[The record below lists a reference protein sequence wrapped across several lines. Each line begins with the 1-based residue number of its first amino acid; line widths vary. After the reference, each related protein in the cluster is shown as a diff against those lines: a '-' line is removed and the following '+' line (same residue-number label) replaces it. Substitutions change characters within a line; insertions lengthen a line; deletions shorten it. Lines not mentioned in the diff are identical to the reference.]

1 MPVPRAYERGNRV
14 KGRGVRNAVIA
25 GLAVAA
31 PSALAQT
38 EVTVTATPPEA
49 VRLDD
54 RTVYDLAGNLQAK
67 GGGSVADVLT
77 TLPAVS
83 VDPAGKVRVHGAA
96 VTVMID
102 GKPSAALRGMP
113 LATALQ
119 SMPANTIA
127 KIEVITDPGPEFRG
141 DAGIVINLV
150 TRKPRSPAAKA
161 ELGAGIGPQGR
172 RSGSAAGSFGVG
184 AWTFSGSADVRDDIR
199 HDLLDIDRTAKNA
212 DGSAAGRLVEHR
224 STFVPYTNTT
234 GTLSVSYAA
243 SDHDTVSLSG
253 EGALRHR
260 PRQYR
265 DDLGVYGPDG
275 GLTSRSVTQ
284 DRAPQHFDHAS
295 LTGDYVRKGVVGG
308 DTLTVK
314 ASHEDHETLRDQTDD
329 QLFQVPASGEDI
341 YRQRHTERELID
353 TVSGDYVLP
362 LPREGQLKLGL
373 EVESDRVQS
382 AYQAGAVGDP
392 GDGGFGATPA
402 ARFGLNRTLSAG
414 YANYQRLLGP
424 WLAKGG
430 LRVESMATRFLAG
443 ADGMPDSNDLRWL
456 PSLSLGRDL
465 NPESRLTFSY
475 TRRIDRPTTEQLNP
489 LQTIVGATTIL
500 GNPGLRPSR
509 TDSVA
514 AGYTYTAAKVT
525 ASGTLYARRLTDDIV
540 DYRYTAAPGDT
551 ALVSTVENAG
561 SGTSAGLDL
570 AVDFHLG
577 PDWTVG
583 LSSDLSHV
591 RESIPV
597 GGGNYNGALFT
608 HLTKVNLT
616 WTPAEGDC
624 LQLQAQL
631 HGRSLEAGG
640 TRSGYQ
646 SVTLSYGHDVTS
658 RLKLIVTA
666 NDVFNG
672 VRRVTWIDTPQYR
685 ERSELAVPGQIVY
698 LRLTYRLGGD
708 ENKAGAAAP

>member
-1 MPVPRAYERGNRV
+1 MKVRGF
-14 KGRGVRNAVIA
+14 RNAVIA

-38 EVTVTATPPEA
+38 EITITAPPPEA
-49 VRLDD
+49 TRLDD
-54 RTVYDLAGNLQAK
+54 RTVYDLANNLQAK

-83 VDPAGKVRVHGAA
+83 VDPAGKVSVRGAA
-96 VTVMID
+96 VTVMVD
-102 GKPSAALRGMP
+102 GKPSPALRGLP

-150 TRKPRSPAAKA
+150 TRKPRTPTAKA
-161 ELGAGIGPQGR
+161 DLGAGIGPQGR

-184 AWTFSGSADVRDDIR
+184 AWSFSGSADVRDDIR
-199 HDLLDIDRTAKNA
+199 YDLLYIDRTAKNA

-224 STFVPYTNTT
+224 ATFVPYTNTT
-234 GTLSVSYAA
+234 GVLTVSYAA
-243 SDHDTVSLSG
+243 SDHDALSLGG

-265 DDLGVYGPDG
+265 DDLGLYDPDG
-275 GLTSRSVTQ
+275 GVTGRSVTQ

-295 LTGDYVRKGVVGG
+295 LTGDYVRKGVIGG
-308 DTLTVK
+308 DTLTLK

-329 QLFQVPASGEDI
+329 QLFQVPTAVEDI

-353 TVSGDYVLP
+353 TISGDYVLP
-362 LPREGQLKLGL
+362 LPREEQLKLGF

-382 AYQAGAVGDP
+382 AYQAGAVGDAAVGDP
-392 GDGGFGATPA
+392 GAGGFGATPA

-414 YANYQRLLGP
+414 YASYQRLLGP
-424 WLAKGG
+424 WLVKSG
-430 LRVESMATRFLAG
+430 LRVESMATRFLA
-443 ADGMPDSNDLRWL
+443 AAQGMPDSSDLRWL

-465 NPESRLTFSY
+465 SPESRLTFSY

-500 GNPGLRPSR
+500 GNTGLRPSR
-509 TDSVA
+509 TDSVE

-525 ASGTLYARRLTDDIV
+525 VSGTLYARRLTDDIV
-540 DYRYTAAPGDT
+540 DYRYAAAPVDT
-551 ALVSTVENAG
+551 VLVSTVENAG
-561 SGTSAGLDL
+561 GGTSAGLDL

-577 PDWTVG
+577 PDWAIS
-583 LSSDLSHV
+583 LSSDLSHL
-591 RESIPV
+591 RETMPIA
-597 GGGNYNGALFT
+597 GGPIGGENYTGALFT

-616 WTPAEGDC
+616 WTPAEGDR

-631 HGRSLEAGG
+631 HGRSLETGG

-646 SVTLSYGHDVTS
+646 SVTLSYSHDVTS
-658 RLKLIVTA
+658 RLKAIVTA

-698 LRLTYRLGGD
+698 LRLTYKLGGGD
-708 ENKAGAAAP
+708 TAGP

>member
-1 MPVPRAYERGNRV
+1 M
-14 KGRGVRNAVIA
+14 
-25 GLAVAA
+25 
-31 PSALAQT
+31 
-38 EVTVTATPPEA
+38 
-49 VRLDD
+49 
-54 RTVYDLAGNLQAK
+54 
-67 GGGSVADVLT
+67 
-77 TLPAVS
+77 
-83 VDPAGKVRVHGAA
+83 
-96 VTVMID
+96 
-102 GKPSAALRGMP
+102 
-113 LATALQ
+113 
-119 SMPANTIA
+119 
-127 KIEVITDPGPEFRG
+127 
-141 DAGIVINLV
+141 
-150 TRKPRSPAAKA
+150 
-161 ELGAGIGPQGR
+161 
-172 RSGSAAGSFGVG
+172 
-184 AWTFSGSADVRDDIR
+184 
-199 HDLLDIDRTAKNA
+199 
-212 DGSAAGRLVEHR
+212 
-224 STFVPYTNTT
+224 
-234 GTLSVSYAA
+234 
-243 SDHDTVSLSG
+243 
-253 EGALRHR
+253 
-260 PRQYR
+260 
-265 DDLGVYGPDG
+265 
-275 GLTSRSVTQ
+275 
-284 DRAPQHFDHAS
+284 
-295 LTGDYVRKGVVGG
+295 
-308 DTLTVK
+308 
-314 ASHEDHETLRDQTDD
+314 
-329 QLFQVPASGEDI
+329 
-341 YRQRHTERELID
+341 
-353 TVSGDYVLP
+353 
-362 LPREGQLKLGL
+362 
-373 EVESDRVQS
+373 QS

-414 YANYQRLLGP
+414 YASYQRLLGP
-424 WLAKGG
+424 WLVKGG
-430 LRVESMATRFLAG
+430 LRVELMATRFLAA

-465 NPESRLTFSY
+465 SPESRVSLSY

-500 GNPGLRPSR
+500 GNTGLRPSR
-509 TDSVA
+509 TASVA

-540 DYRYTAAPGDT
+540 DYRYAAAPGDT

-577 PDWTVG
+577 PDWAIG
-583 LSSDLSHV
+583 LSSDLSRV

-597 GGGNYNGALFT
+597 GGENYTGALFT

-616 WTPAEGDC
+616 WTPAEGDR

-685 ERSELAVPGQIVY
+685 ERSELAVPGRIVY
-698 LRLTYRLGGD
+698 LRLAYRLGGD